1 MTDVLYA
8 GAGGA
13 LSGAAVGT
21 AASLMSTVQLQ
32 QLGSAVIEQGQ
43 AAQLLALAQRQ
54 GPETAACQLGL
65 QAHQTDALGLGQ
77 VYTAITDRWTRQ
89 LMQQG
94 ADPNTAQ
101 RIAHDRLRT
110 GLYAN
115 SQKNAPASNVSIPTQ
130 GTVGNAATASPAGN
144 AAGNAA
150 NNTAIP
156 TGTTAVG
163 SENPVVPS
171 GNAGIPV
178 NAAALNSEPT
188 TAAVTPEPTTTVP
201 FTETGNR

>member
-1 MTDVLYA
+1 MLYFITYHCRALFDSMMDVLYA

-13 LSGAAVGT
+13 LSGVEVGT

-54 GPETAACQLGL
+54 GPETAAYQLGL
-65 QAHQTDALGLGQ
+65 QAHHTDALGLGQ

-89 LMQQG
+89 LLQQG

-101 RIAHDRLRT
+101 RIAHDRLKT
-110 GLYAN
+110 WLYAN
-115 SQKNAPASNVSIPTQ
+115 SKKNAPASNVSIPTQ
-130 GTVGNAATASPAGN
+130 GAADKGATPQPNAAGNAEVNAATASPADN

-156 TGTTAVG
+156 TGTTAV
-163 SENPVVPS
+163 SLENVS
-171 GNAGIPV
+171 GQ
-178 NAAALNSEPT
+178 
-188 TAAVTPEPTTTVP
+188 
-201 FTETGNR
+201 